1 MAAGADTHLDILDQ
15 REPMRRFLMGSLALH
30 LSIAGAI
37 VAVTLVGPGRR
48 QQWGDLSGGGL
59 GSVAV
64 GLVKTVPMP
73 GRSGQANP
81 LANDTESAVPT
92 PPPKTK
98 AQPKAKAPEPD
109 AIALKSRNANQ
120 RARQAASA
128 PNKWREQQK
137 DLPNQVYSPA
147 GQAVVSPMYG
157 MAGGGGV
164 GIGNNSPFG
173 TQLGWYATLLR
184 DQVARNWRTGD
195 LDPRLQAAPPVTVTF
210 VLRRDGSV
218 VPSSVRLVQRSGNM
232 TVDLSAQRAVL
243 DAAPFPAIPPQF
255 PRDQADIEMT
265 FQLRR

>member
-1 MAAGADTHLDILDQ
+1 MGSEAAAHFDLLDQ
-15 REPMRRFLMGSLALH
+15 PESLKRFLAGSLTLH
-30 LSIAGAI
+30 LSVAAAI
-37 VAVTLVGPGRR
+37 VAFTWIGPGHRE
-48 QQWGDLSGGGL
+48 QWGDINGGGL

-73 GRSGQANP
+73 GRSGQMNP
-81 LANDTESAVPT
+81 VANDTESAVPT

-98 AQPKAKAPEPD
+98 PQTKAKAPEPD
-109 AIALKSRNANQ
+109 AIPIKSRNSVKKAQ
-120 RARQAASA
+120 PAASA

-137 DLPNQVYSPA
+137 ELPNQLYSPT

-195 LDPRLQAAPPVTVTF
+195 LDPRLQSAPPVIVAF
-210 VLRRDGSV
+210 AIQRNGSV
-218 VPSSVRLVQRSGNM
+218 VPGSVRVVQRSGNAIL
-232 TVDLSAQRAVL
+232 DISAQRAVL

-255 PRDQADIEMT
+255 PRDRADIEMT